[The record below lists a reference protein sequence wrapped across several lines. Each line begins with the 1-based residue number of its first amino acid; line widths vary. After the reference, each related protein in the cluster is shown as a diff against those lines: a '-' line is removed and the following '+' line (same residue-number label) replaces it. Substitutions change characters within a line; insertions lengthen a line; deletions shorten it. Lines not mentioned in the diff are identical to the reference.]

1 MAKFAYTPASACG
14 SIWMLKCRSCGS
26 GSTPSPRSLD
36 EAESS
41 WAVPPSPGTPGCG
54 RLPVVIR
61 VICVGRARGPL
72 AEASAE
78 YEERLARACKFDLH
92 ELKEEGTPSLSPRE
106 AMLRERARIE
116 PLIAGYWVVA
126 LDRSGVQRSSKQIAD
141 LVRER
146 EERPPQRTAFVLG
159 GPHGIDETLLAEAD
173 LTWSLGKGTLPH
185 QLARVVVLEQ
195 LYRAFTILRGEPY
208 HR

>member
-1 MAKFAYTPASACG
+1 
-14 SIWMLKCRSCGS
+14 
-26 GSTPSPRSLD
+26 
-36 EAESS
+36 
-41 WAVPPSPGTPGCG
+41 
-54 RLPVVIR
+54 VIR
-61 VICVGRARGPL
+61 VVCVGRARGPL

-78 YEERLARACKFDLH
+78 YEERLKRACKFDLH
-92 ELKEEGTPSLSPRE
+92 EVREEGTPSLEPRE
-106 AMLRERARIE
+106 AMLRERGRVE
-116 PLIAGYWVVA
+116 PLLAGYWVVA
-126 LDRSGVQRSSKQIAD
+126 LDRSGSERSSQQLAE

-159 GPHGIDETLLAEAD
+159 GPHGIDETLLSDAE
-173 LTWSLGKGTLPH
+173 LTWSLGKLTLPH

>member
-1 MAKFAYTPASACG
+1 VRQTAG
-14 SIWMLKCRSCGS
+14 
-26 GSTPSPRSLD
+26 
-36 EAESS
+36 
-41 WAVPPSPGTPGCG
+41 
-54 RLPVVIR
+54 VIR
-61 VICVGRARGPL
+61 VVCVGRARGPL

-78 YEERLARACKFDLH
+78 YEERLKRACKFDLH
-92 ELKEEGTPSLSPRE
+92 EVREEGTPSLEPRE
-106 AMLRERARIE
+106 AMLRERGRVE
-116 PLIAGYWVVA
+116 PLLAGYWVVA
-126 LDRSGVQRSSKQIAD
+126 LDRSGSERSSKQLAE

-159 GPHGIDETLLAEAD
+159 GPHGIDETLLSDAE
-173 LTWSLGKGTLPH
+173 LTWSLGKLTLPH

>member
-1 MAKFAYTPASACG
+1 VRQTA
-14 SIWMLKCRSCGS
+14 R
-26 GSTPSPRSLD
+26 
-36 EAESS
+36 
-41 WAVPPSPGTPGCG
+41 
-54 RLPVVIR
+54 VIR
-61 VICVGRARGPL
+61 VVCVGRARGPL

-78 YEERLARACKFDLH
+78 YEERLKRACKFELH
-92 ELKEEGTPSLSPRE
+92 EVREEGTPSLEPRE

-116 PLIAGYWVVA
+116 PLLAGYWVVA
-126 LDRSGVQRSSKQIAD
+126 LDRGGAQRSSKQVAD

-159 GPHGIDETLLAEAD
+159 GPHGIDETLLSDAE

>member
-1 MAKFAYTPASACG
+1 M
-14 SIWMLKCRSCGS
+14 
-26 GSTPSPRSLD
+26 
-36 EAESS
+36 
-41 WAVPPSPGTPGCG
+41 
-54 RLPVVIR
+54 IR
-61 VICVGRARGPL
+61 VVCVGRTRGPL

-78 YEERLARACKFDLH
+78 YEERLARACKFDLQ
-92 ELKEEGTPSLSPRE
+92 ELREEGAPSLAPRE

-126 LDRSGVQRSSKQIAD
+126 LDRSGVQRSSKQIAE

-146 EERPPQRTAFVLG
+146 EERAPQRTAFVLG

>member
-1 MAKFAYTPASACG
+1 
-14 SIWMLKCRSCGS
+14 MLHVRH
-26 GSTPSPRSLD
+26 TAL
-36 EAESS
+36 
-41 WAVPPSPGTPGCG
+41 
-54 RLPVVIR
+54 VIR
-61 VICVGRARGPL
+61 VVCVGRARGPL

-78 YEERLARACKFDLH
+78 YEERLARACRFDLQ
-92 ELKEEGTPSLSPRE
+92 EVRDDGTPSLEPRE
-106 AMLRERARIE
+106 AMLRERSRIQ
-116 PLIAGYWVVA
+116 PLLAGYWVVA
-126 LDRSGVQRSSKQIAD
+126 LDRSGMQRSSRQIAE

>member
-1 MAKFAYTPASACG
+1 
-14 SIWMLKCRSCGS
+14 
-26 GSTPSPRSLD
+26 
-36 EAESS
+36 
-41 WAVPPSPGTPGCG
+41 
-54 RLPVVIR
+54 VIR

-78 YEERLARACKFDLH
+78 YEERLARVCKFELH
-92 ELKEEGTPSLSPRE
+92 EVREEGTPSLSPRE

-116 PLIAGYWVVA
+116 PLVAGSWVVA
-126 LDRSGVQRSSKQIAD
+126 LDRSGVQRSSKQVAE

-146 EERPPQRTAFVLG
+146 EERAPQRTAFVLG
-159 GPHGIDETLLAEAD
+159 GPHGLDETLLSEAD
-173 LTWSLGKGTLPH
+173 LTWSLGKITLPH
-185 QLARVVVLEQ
+185 QLARVVVVEQ

>member
-1 MAKFAYTPASACG
+1 VRQTA
-14 SIWMLKCRSCGS
+14 R
-26 GSTPSPRSLD
+26 
-36 EAESS
+36 
-41 WAVPPSPGTPGCG
+41 
-54 RLPVVIR
+54 VIR
-61 VICVGRARGPL
+61 LVCVGRARGPL
-72 AEASAE
+72 ADASAE
-78 YEERLARACKFDLH
+78 YEERLARVCKFELH
-92 ELKEEGTPSLSPRE
+92 ELREEGTPSLAPRE

-126 LDRSGVQRSSKQIAD
+126 LDRSGVQRTSKQVAE
-141 LVRER
+141 LVRDR
-146 EERPPQRTAFVLG
+146 EERAPQRTAFVLG
-159 GPHGIDETLLAEAD
+159 GPHGLDETLLAEAD

>member
-1 MAKFAYTPASACG
+1 
-14 SIWMLKCRSCGS
+14 
-26 GSTPSPRSLD
+26 
-36 EAESS
+36 
-41 WAVPPSPGTPGCG
+41 
-54 RLPVVIR
+54 VIR
-61 VICVGRARGPL
+61 VVCVGRARGPL
-72 AEASAE
+72 AEVSAE
-78 YEERLARACKFDLH
+78 YEERLARACKFDLQ
-92 ELKEEGTPSLSPRE
+92 ELREEGAPSLSPRE

-116 PLIAGYWVVA
+116 PLIEGFWVVA
-126 LDRSGVQRSSKQIAD
+126 LDRSGVQRSSRQIAE
-141 LVRER
+141 LVRDR

-159 GPHGIDETLLAEAD
+159 GPHGLDEALLAEAD

>member
-1 MAKFAYTPASACG
+1 VRQTAS
-14 SIWMLKCRSCGS
+14 
-26 GSTPSPRSLD
+26 
-36 EAESS
+36 
-41 WAVPPSPGTPGCG
+41 
-54 RLPVVIR
+54 VIR
-61 VICVGRARGPL
+61 VVCVGRARGPL

-78 YEERLARACKFDLH
+78 YEERLARVCKF
-92 ELKEEGTPSLSPRE
+92 ELQELREEGTPSLAPRE

-116 PLIAGYWVVA
+116 PLLAGYWVVA

-146 EERPPQRTAFVLG
+146 EERQPQRTAFVLG
-159 GPHGIDETLLAEAD
+159 GPHGLDETLLAEAD

-185 QLARVVVLEQ
+185 QLARVVLLEQ

>member
-1 MAKFAYTPASACG
+1 
-14 SIWMLKCRSCGS
+14 
-26 GSTPSPRSLD
+26 
-36 EAESS
+36 
-41 WAVPPSPGTPGCG
+41 
-54 RLPVVIR
+54 VIR
-61 VICVGRARGPL
+61 VVCVGRARGPL

-78 YEERLARACKFDLH
+78 YEERLGRACTFELH
-92 ELKEEGTPSLSPRE
+92 ELKEEGTPSLEPRE

-116 PLIAGYWVVA
+116 PLLAGHRVVA
-126 LDRSGVQRSSKQIAD
+126 LDRSGVQKTSKQVAEI
-141 LVRER
+141 VREC

-159 GPHGIDETLLAEAD
+159 GPHGIDETLLSDAE

>member
-1 MAKFAYTPASACG
+1 VRQTA
-14 SIWMLKCRSCGS
+14 R
-26 GSTPSPRSLD
+26 
-36 EAESS
+36 
-41 WAVPPSPGTPGCG
+41 
-54 RLPVVIR
+54 VIR

-78 YEERLARACKFDLH
+78 YEERLARSCKFELH
-92 ELKEEGTPSLSPRE
+92 EVREEGAPSLSPRE

-116 PLIAGYWVVA
+116 PLVAGYWVVA
-126 LDRSGVQRSSKQIAD
+126 LDRSGMQRSSRQIAE

-146 EERPPQRTAFVLG
+146 EERPPQRTAFVVG

-173 LTWSLGKGTLPH
+173 LTWSLGKVTLPH
-185 QLARVVVLEQ
+185 QLARVVLVEQ

>member
-1 MAKFAYTPASACG
+1 
-14 SIWMLKCRSCGS
+14 
-26 GSTPSPRSLD
+26 
-36 EAESS
+36 
-41 WAVPPSPGTPGCG
+41 
-54 RLPVVIR
+54 
-61 VICVGRARGPL
+61 
-72 AEASAE
+72 
-78 YEERLARACKFDLH
+78 
-92 ELKEEGTPSLSPRE
+92 
-106 AMLRERARIE
+106 MLRERARIE

-126 LDRSGVQRSSKQIAD
+126 LDRSGEQRSSKQLAE

-195 LYRAFTILRGEPY
+195 LYRSFTILRGEPY

>member
-1 MAKFAYTPASACG
+1 
-14 SIWMLKCRSCGS
+14 
-26 GSTPSPRSLD
+26 
-36 EAESS
+36 
-41 WAVPPSPGTPGCG
+41 
-54 RLPVVIR
+54 VIR

-78 YEERLARACKFDLH
+78 YEERLARVSKFDLQ
-92 ELKEEGTPSLSPRE
+92 EVREEGTPSLSPRE
-106 AMLRERARIE
+106 AMLRERSRIE
-116 PLIAGYWVVA
+116 PLVAGYWVVA
-126 LDRSGVQRSSKQIAD
+126 LDRSGVQRSSKQIAE

-159 GPHGIDETLLAEAD
+159 GPHGLDETLLAEAD
-173 LTWSLGKGTLPH
+173 LTWSLGKVTLPH
-185 QLARVVVLEQ
+185 QLARVVVVEQ

>member
-1 MAKFAYTPASACG
+1 VRQTA
-14 SIWMLKCRSCGS
+14 R
-26 GSTPSPRSLD
+26 
-36 EAESS
+36 
-41 WAVPPSPGTPGCG
+41 
-54 RLPVVIR
+54 VIR
-61 VICVGRARGPL
+61 VVCVGRARGPL

-78 YEERLARACKFDLH
+78 YEERLARTCKFELH
-92 ELKEEGTPSLSPRE
+92 ELREEGTPSLSPRE

-126 LDRSGVQRSSKQIAD
+126 LDRSGLQRSSKQIAE

-146 EERPPQRTAFVLG
+146 EERAPQRTAFVLG
-159 GPHGIDETLLAEAD
+159 GPHGLDETLLAEAD
-173 LTWSLGKGTLPH
+173 LTWSVGKLTLPH
-185 QLARVVVLEQ
+185 QLARVVVVEQ

>member
-1 MAKFAYTPASACG
+1 
-14 SIWMLKCRSCGS
+14 
-26 GSTPSPRSLD
+26 
-36 EAESS
+36 
-41 WAVPPSPGTPGCG
+41 
-54 RLPVVIR
+54 VIR
-61 VICVGRARGPL
+61 VVCVGRARGPL

-78 YEERLARACKFDLH
+78 YEERLARACKFDLQ
-92 ELKEEGTPSLSPRE
+92 ELREEGAPTLSPRE

-116 PLIAGYWVVA
+116 PLIDGYWVVA
-126 LDRSGVQRSSKQIAD
+126 LDRSGVQRSSRQIAE

-159 GPHGIDETLLAEAD
+159 GPHGLDESLLAEAD

-185 QLARVVVLEQ
+185 QLARVLVVEQ

>member
-1 MAKFAYTPASACG
+1 MRQTAG
-14 SIWMLKCRSCGS
+14 
-26 GSTPSPRSLD
+26 
-36 EAESS
+36 
-41 WAVPPSPGTPGCG
+41 
-54 RLPVVIR
+54 VIR
-61 VICVGRARGPL
+61 VVCVGRARGPL

-78 YEERLARACKFDLH
+78 YEERLKRACKFELH
-92 ELKEEGTPSLSPRE
+92 EVREEGTPSLEPRE

-116 PLIAGYWVVA
+116 PLLAGYWVVA
-126 LDRSGVQRSSKQIAD
+126 LDRSGSQRSSKQIAE

-159 GPHGIDETLLAEAD
+159 GPHGIDETVLSEAE

>member
-1 MAKFAYTPASACG
+1 MRQTAG
-14 SIWMLKCRSCGS
+14 
-26 GSTPSPRSLD
+26 
-36 EAESS
+36 
-41 WAVPPSPGTPGCG
+41 
-54 RLPVVIR
+54 VIR
-61 VICVGRARGPL
+61 VVCVGRARGPL

-78 YEERLARACKFDLH
+78 YEERLKRACKFELH
-92 ELKEEGTPSLSPRE
+92 EVREEGTPSLEPRE
-106 AMLRERARIE
+106 AMLRERGRIE
-116 PLIAGYWVVA
+116 PLLAGYWVVA
-126 LDRSGVQRSSKQIAD
+126 LDRSGSERSSKQLAE

-159 GPHGIDETLLAEAD
+159 GPHGIDETLLSEAE

>member
-1 MAKFAYTPASACG
+1 MRQTAH
-14 SIWMLKCRSCGS
+14 
-26 GSTPSPRSLD
+26 
-36 EAESS
+36 
-41 WAVPPSPGTPGCG
+41 
-54 RLPVVIR
+54 VIR
-61 VICVGRARGPL
+61 VVCVGRARGPL
-72 AEASAE
+72 ADASAE
-78 YEERLARACKFDLH
+78 YEERLARTCKFELH
-92 ELKEEGTPSLSPRE
+92 ELREEGTPSLSPRE

-126 LDRSGVQRSSKQIAD
+126 LDRSGLQRSSKQIAE

-173 LTWSLGKGTLPH
+173 LTWSLGKVTLPH
-185 QLARVVVLEQ
+185 QLARVVVVEQ

>member
-1 MAKFAYTPASACG
+1 MRQTC
-14 SIWMLKCRSCGS
+14 L
-26 GSTPSPRSLD
+26 
-36 EAESS
+36 
-41 WAVPPSPGTPGCG
+41 
-54 RLPVVIR
+54 VIR
-61 VICVGRARGPL
+61 VVCVGRARGPL

-78 YEERLARACKFDLH
+78 YEGRLARACTFELH
-92 ELKEEGTPSLSPRE
+92 EVREEGTPSLEPRE
-106 AMLRERARIE
+106 AMLRERARVE
-116 PLIAGYWVVA
+116 PLLAGFWVVA
-126 LDRSGVQRSSKQIAD
+126 LDRSGVARSSTQLAD

-159 GPHGIDETLLAEAD
+159 GPHGLDEALLSEAD
-173 LTWSLGKGTLPH
+173 LTWSLGKATLPH

>member
-1 MAKFAYTPASACG
+1 MRQTAH
-14 SIWMLKCRSCGS
+14 
-26 GSTPSPRSLD
+26 
-36 EAESS
+36 
-41 WAVPPSPGTPGCG
+41 
-54 RLPVVIR
+54 VIR
-61 VICVGRARGPL
+61 VVCVGRARGPL

-78 YEERLARACKFDLH
+78 YEERLARSCKFELH
-92 ELKEEGTPSLSPRE
+92 ELREEGTPSLSPRE

-126 LDRSGVQRSSKQIAD
+126 LDRSGLQRSSKQIAE

-173 LTWSLGKGTLPH
+173 LTWSLGKVTLPH
-185 QLARVVVLEQ
+185 QLARVVVVEQ

>member
-1 MAKFAYTPASACG
+1 VGQTAF
-14 SIWMLKCRSCGS
+14 
-26 GSTPSPRSLD
+26 
-36 EAESS
+36 
-41 WAVPPSPGTPGCG
+41 
-54 RLPVVIR
+54 VIR

-78 YEERLARACKFDLH
+78 YEERLARVSKFELH
-92 ELKEEGTPSLSPRE
+92 ELREEGATTLTPRE
-106 AMLRERARIE
+106 AMLRERTRIE
-116 PLIAGYWVVA
+116 PLLAGYWVVA
-126 LDRSGVQRSSKQIAD
+126 LDRSGLQKSSKEIAD
-141 LVRER
+141 LVRDR

-159 GPHGIDETLLAEAD
+159 GPHGIDETLLADAELA
-173 LTWSLGKGTLPH
+173 WSLGKGTLPH

>member
-1 MAKFAYTPASACG
+1 M
-14 SIWMLKCRSCGS
+14 
-26 GSTPSPRSLD
+26 
-36 EAESS
+36 
-41 WAVPPSPGTPGCG
+41 
-54 RLPVVIR
+54 IR
-61 VICVGRARGPL
+61 VVCVGRARGPL

-78 YEERLARACKFDLH
+78 YEERLKRACKFDLH
-92 ELKEEGTPSLSPRE
+92 EVREEGTPSLEPRE
-106 AMLRERARIE
+106 AMLRERGRVE
-116 PLIAGYWVVA
+116 PLLAGYWVVA
-126 LDRSGVQRSSKQIAD
+126 LDRSGSERSSKQLAE

-159 GPHGIDETLLAEAD
+159 GPHGIDETLLSDAE
-173 LTWSLGKGTLPH
+173 LTWSLGKLTLPH